1 MATLTHY
8 GYIYSMQLEANLVRI
23 AHESAAR
30 DRQMSQVELHLVS
43 SRRVSTTTTSQLVTW
58 LLSYLVTYLLTN
70 SAAGRP
76 APRAHRLVA
85 GPQPD
90 TLSGPQQHAAPP
102 AAAAAARAQ
111 QHAGRGAAAPGCHD
125 ARRPDRHAL
134 MHQAKDS
141 REQRSKAR

>member
-8 GYIYSMQLEANLVRI
+8 GSTHLTQLEANLVRI

-30 DRQMSQVELHLVS
+30 
-43 SRRVSTTTTSQLVTW
+43 
-58 LLSYLVTYLLTN
+58 
-70 SAAGRP
+70 RP

-90 TLSGPQQHAAPP
+90 TISGPQQHAAPP

>member
-8 GYIYSMQLEANLVRI
+8 GSTHVMQLEANLVRI

-70 SAAGRP
+70 LLPQVVQLLEHIASSQDLSQIHSQDLSNTPPRQPPQPQPAPNNTPVAVPPRP
-76 APRAHRLVA
+76 AATTHGDPTDML
-85 GPQPD
+85 
-90 TLSGPQQHAAPP
+90 
-102 AAAAAARAQ
+102 
-111 QHAGRGAAAPGCHD
+111 
-125 ARRPDRHAL
+125 
-134 MHQAKDS
+134 
-141 REQRSKAR
+141 